1 MLTRNLLSSPN
12 VDQERLKRLVT
23 AKDKSIRA
31 RNEQIKKIKNEKT
44 KIAAS
49 LEKAESS
56 LLEKEVSLLF
66 VLSIKSNSA
75 LFSSFKMLF

>member
-31 RNEQIKKIKNEKT
+31 RNEQIKKIKNEKI
-44 KIAAS
+44 KIAAK
-49 LEKAESS
+49 LEETEAK
-56 LLEKEVSLLF
+56 LLEKEV
-66 VLSIKSNSA
+66 K
-75 LFSSFKMLF
+75 

>member
-31 RNEQIKKIKNEKT
+31 RNEQIKKIKNEKI
-44 KIAAS
+44 KIAAK
-49 LEKAESS
+49 LEETEAK
-56 LLEKEVSLLF
+56 LLEKEVR
-66 VLSIKSNSA
+66 
-75 LFSSFKMLF
+75 

>member
-31 RNEQIKKIKNEKT
+31 RNEQLKKIKNEKI
-44 KIAAS
+44 KIAAK
-49 LEKAESS
+49 LEETEAK
-56 LLEKEVSLLF
+56 LLEKEVR
-66 VLSIKSNSA
+66 
-75 LFSSFKMLF
+75 

>member
-31 RNEQIKKIKNEKT
+31 RNEQIKKIKNEKVQ
-44 KIAAS
+44 IAAR

>member
-31 RNEQIKKIKNEKT
+31 RNEQIKKIKNEKI
-44 KIAAS
+44 KIAAK
-49 LEKAESS
+49 LDETEAK
-56 LLEKEVSLLF
+56 LLEKEVR
-66 VLSIKSNSA
+66 
-75 LFSSFKMLF
+75 